1 MINLKANGV
10 DGLNVGMLKT
20 VSVDLKRLS
29 IVSEENVKTTTFKKR
44 NPKVNTLGNK
54 TPDAYT
60 LI

>member
-54 TPDAYT
+54 IPDAYT